1 MRFSKY
7 IIAICGIYYNENLV
21 LHKSFASEFIIMACI
36 DFFVVAITP
45 ITTTLIV
52 IVTNFIVV
60 LSFFFLPPCSD
71 DKRNKISE
79 CKHTC

>member
-1 MRFSKY
+1 
-7 IIAICGIYYNENLV
+7 
-21 LHKSFASEFIIMACI
+21 MACI

-60 LSFFFLPPCSD
+60 LSFFFFFFCFPCSD